1 MTTAAASRPF
11 RFLPRVARR
20 ASSRPGAYWQHVIR
34 ARVALARDEFDRARD
49 QGDAGGADRFD
60 RIQRLLDAADQAA
73 ARSTRGTG
81 VWLTGGAINQAFTN
95 LHTARVLLARYAPA
109 DELDEQLR
117 SALVRLRATM
127 PETEARRQAV
137 EQAVEQ
143 ATGDRAVETKRWALQ
158 AALELAYAAADAQYA
173 RLRSFRNI
181 LCAVSAAMVLLAVAL
196 VFMGLQWPASLQ
208 MCFGERGQI
217 CPTGTVASGR
227 DALAVAVLG
236 ATGGAL
242 AAAFSIRKLQ
252 GTVTPYGVPL
262 ALALVKLPLGALSA
276 LTGLLLIHGRFIP
289 GLTDLDTSGQIL
301 AYAVLLGVGQQAMTA
316 LIDRRAQELLD
327 KVPYKRGHGDPPA
340 GAGGGQ
346 PAAPPA

>member
-1 MTTAAASRPF
+1 MTTAAASRPL
-11 RFLPRVARR
+11 RFLPRLARR
-20 ASSRPGAYWQHVIR
+20 AAARPGAYWQNVIR
-34 ARVALARDEFDRARD
+34 ARVALSRDEFDRARD
-49 QGDAGGADRFD
+49 RSDTGCADRFD
-60 RIQRLLDAADQAA
+60 RIQRLLDAADHA
-73 ARSTRGTG
+73 ARSTRGPG
-81 VWLTGGAINQAFTN
+81 VWLTGGVINQAFTK

-117 SALVRLRATM
+117 SALVRLRAIM
-127 PETEARRQAV
+127 PATEARRQAV
-137 EQAVEQ
+137 EEAVAQTTGER
-143 ATGDRAVETKRWALQ
+143 ATETKRWALQ
-158 AALELAYAAADAQYA
+158 AALEWAYGAADAQYA

-181 LCAVSAAMVLLAVAL
+181 LCVVSAAMLLLVAAL

-208 MCFGERGQI
+208 MCFGERAQI

-276 LTGLLLIHGRFIP
+276 LTGLLLIHGRFVP

-301 AYAVLLGVGQQAMTA
+301 AYAVLLGVGLQAMTA

-340 GAGGGQ
+340 ESGQ

>member
-11 RFLPRVARR
+11 FRIFPRLARR
-20 ASSRPGAYWQHVIR
+20 RPAHPGAYWQHVIR
-34 ARVALARDEFDRARD
+34 ARVALTRDEFDRARERW
-49 QGDAGGADRFD
+49 DAGGADRFG
-60 RIQRLLDAADQAA
+60 RIQRLLDAADQTAA
-73 ARSTRGTG
+73 CSTRRPG
-81 VWLTGGAINQAFTN
+81 VWLTGSAINQAFTD
-95 LHTARVLLARYAPA
+95 LHTARVLLARYTPV

-117 SALVRLRATM
+117 SALVRLRATV
-127 PETEARRQAV
+127 PATEARRQAV
-137 EQAVEQ
+137 EEAVGQ
-143 ATGDRAVETKRWALQ
+143 TTGERAVETKRWALQ
-158 AALELAYAAADAQYA
+158 AALEWAYAAADAQYA

-181 LCAVSAAMVLLAVAL
+181 VCAVSVVMLLLAAAL
-196 VFMGLQWPASLQ
+196 VLMGLQWPASLQ

-217 CPTGTVASGR
+217 CPTGTVASGL

-242 AAAFSIRKLQ
+242 AGAFSIRKLQ

-276 LTGLLLIHGRFIP
+276 LTGLLLIHGRFVP

-301 AYAVLLGVGQQAMTA
+301 AYAVLLGVGQQALTA

-340 GAGGGQ
+340 A
-346 PAAPPA
+346 PAPPA